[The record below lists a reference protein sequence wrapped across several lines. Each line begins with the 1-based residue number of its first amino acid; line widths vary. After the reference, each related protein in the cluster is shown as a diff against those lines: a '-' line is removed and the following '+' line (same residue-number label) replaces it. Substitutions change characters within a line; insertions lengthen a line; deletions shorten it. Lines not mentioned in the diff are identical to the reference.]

1 VSREE
6 THVLFSYGTLQQC
19 DVQLTTFGRV
29 LDGRSGA
36 IVGHEI
42 DVLVVTDPAVIE
54 TSGSDRH
61 PVRPSADPQADVPG
75 TAFSLTDAELL
86 AADRYEVD
94 DYEWIRVP
102 LRSEH
107 RACLQGGSST

>member
-6 THVLFSYGTLQQC
+6 LHILFSYGTLQQR

-29 LDGRSGA
+29 LEGRSDA
-36 IVGHEI
+36 IVGYEV
-42 DVLVVTDPAVIE
+42 DVLVITDPAVIE

-61 PVRPSADPQADVPG
+61 PVLRTSADPHAEVPG
-75 TAFSLTDAELL
+75 IAFSLTDAELL

-94 DYEWIRVP
+94 DYERIRVP
-102 LRSEH
+102 LRSGH
-107 RACLQGGSST
+107 RAWVYAMKS